1 MYIKFTFLLFNFKT
15 LSFRLMIIF
24 SLDGKGHVSVT
35 LTARRFFF
43 IYAFSNAHA
52 VTLMDFG

>member
-35 LTARRFFF
+35 LTARRCFFLYMHF
-43 IYAFSNAHA
+43 PTR
-52 VTLMDFG
+52 TLSL